1 MSPQAA
7 NSLLQRARR
16 TFDAAYQR
24 EPKWAAAS
32 DLDQQVA
39 ERYPAALDKRDLDA
53 FVSLLR
59 SDATLHMP
67 PWRAWFSG
75 RGAVQAFIAQAW
87 RRYGGFRASVF
98 RANGRSAIAV
108 YACRADHDAWRPHSF
123 HVLEVSEGVVAS
135 IVAFVEPLGPSL
147 FSNAGLPL
155 EPCDP
160 PTHH

>member
-24 EPKWAAAS
+24 EPKSAAAS

-87 RRYGGFRASVF
+87 RRYGGFRERVPGK
-98 RANGRSAIAV
+98 RTKRDRRLRMQGR
-108 YACRADHDAWRPHSF
+108 R
-123 HVLEVSEGVVAS
+123 
-135 IVAFVEPLGPSL
+135 
-147 FSNAGLPL
+147 
-155 EPCDP
+155 
-160 PTHH
+160 

>member
-16 TFDAAYQR
+16 TFDAYQL

-39 ERYPAALDKRDLDA
+39 ERYAAALERRGTDLDG

-59 SDATLHMP
+59 SDARLRMP

-75 RGAVQAFIAQAW
+75 
-87 RRYGGFRASVF
+87 
-98 RANGRSAIAV
+98 
-108 YACRADHDAWRPHSF
+108 CRV
-123 HVLEVSEGVVAS
+123 VLDRENPYSTG
-135 IVAFVEPLGPSL
+135 
-147 FSNAGLPL
+147 
-155 EPCDP
+155 
-160 PTHH
+160 